1 MTCLQAK
8 KLGVGHVELVINK
21 PDYEQVLQNISGFLN
36 FDAIVSPRR
45 VTVSEIK
52 KFVTGRDYC
61 VIGSLRN
68 GEIEFV
74 ELTVRDGAEAAGKTL
89 RELSLPPACIVAAVV
104 NDSGA
109 KVPGA
114 ADVISAG
121 DRLVVILEKK
131 MAEQVV
137 KRFVK

>member
-8 KLGVGHVELVINK
+8 KLGVAHVELVINK

-36 FDAIVSPRR
+36 FESIVSPRR

-52 KFVTGRDYC
+52 KFVTNKEYSI
-61 VIGSLRN
+61 IGSLR
-68 GEIEFV
+68 GGTIEFL
-74 ELTVRDGAEAAGKTL
+74 ELNVGEKAPAIGRPLRDLG
-89 RELSLPPACIVAAVV
+89 LPPACIIAAIV

-114 ADVISAG
+114 ADYVVAN
-121 DRLVVILEKK
+121 DRLIVILEKQK
-131 MAEQVV
+131 AAEVV
-137 KRFVK
+137 KMFVK

>member
-1 MTCLQAK
+1 MC
-8 KLGVGHVELVINK
+8 I
-21 PDYEQVLQNISGFLN
+21 
-36 FDAIVSPRR
+36 
-45 VTVSEIK
+45 
-52 KFVTGRDYC
+52 RD
-61 VIGSLRN
+61 S
-68 GEIEFV
+68 
-74 ELTVRDGAEAAGKTL
+74 TVRDGAEAAGKTL

-114 ADVISAG
+114 ADAISAG